1 MKRIL
6 LFALSI
12 SVVFIISFTLKSCKG
27 EDSANKKNDTI
38 PKIDQTVK
46 TFKFKNRLFSIPSP
60 FHVSDLIKN
69 ISTDYNEDLLNP
81 TTNKLNYL
89 SSEKKALNLGVY
101 TADLGYTNMY
111 EQFPSTTKYIKVVRS
126 LSSDLQIMNSYTNE
140 ILSEVEQNIESN
152 DSLNKIFT
160 EAYREADLY
169 LTDNDRESTAIF
181 IITGGW
187 IEGLY
192 LMTQISEDNKNKLL
206 LDRIGEQK
214 YSLNNLLKLLSQLKT
229 SDKIHDDLLSQLLN
243 LQITFEEI
251 NIKYTYDKHIVLPN
265 EKKTIVISNTEI
277 QIDNNILKEITKKVK
292 KLRNSIIK

>member
-12 SVVFIISFTLKSCKG
+12 SVVFFISFYLYSCKG
-27 EDSANKKNDTI
+27 EDSDNEKNNEMPEI
-38 PKIDQTVK
+38 NQSVK

-60 FHVSDLIKN
+60 SHVSDLIKD
-69 ISTDYNEDLLNP
+69 ISTEFNEELLNP
-81 TTNKLNYL
+81 TTNKLNY
-89 SSEKKALNLGVY
+89 SSTEKKALNLGVY
-101 TADLGYTNMY
+101 TADLGYTNIY
-111 EQFPSTTKYIKVVRS
+111 EQFSATTKYIKVVRS

-140 ILSEVEQNIESN
+140 ILSEIEQNIENN

-169 LTDNDRESTAIF
+169 LTDNNRENSAIL

-187 IEGLY
+187 VEGLY
-192 LMTQISEDNKNKLL
+192 LMTQIARNNKNKLL

-214 YSLNNLLKLLSQLKT
+214 YSLDNLLKLLAQLKT
-229 SDKIHDDLLSQLLN
+229 DNKIRDDLLNQLFD
-243 LQITFEEI
+243 LQLTFEKIII
-251 NIKYTYDKHIVLPN
+251 NYTYDKHIVLPN

-277 QIDNNILKEITKKVK
+277 LINDNILKEITKKTE